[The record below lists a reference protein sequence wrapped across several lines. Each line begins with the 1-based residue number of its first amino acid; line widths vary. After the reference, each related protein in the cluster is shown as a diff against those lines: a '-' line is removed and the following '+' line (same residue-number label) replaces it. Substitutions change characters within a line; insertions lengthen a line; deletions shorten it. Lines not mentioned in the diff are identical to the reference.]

1 MAAPARHLGPRFRRP
16 RYCRPVEVG
25 HDRRRPP
32 STPRDRSRQAR
43 SRQPS
48 GQLREPCRR
57 RLPPSAMGGGTPSLQ
72 RDLGFGGVSG
82 TPSLK
87 LGAWTCTR
95 CLVAQT
101 RGSPNPPF
109 RSYRPPD
116 TGSVPIGPVLE
127 QSLRNRFSLVARR
140 VSLGL
145 LLRAHTRR
153 VGSGWLFTEGL
164 FPPTRSSAL
173 TISQFQQLDP
183 TRDRPG
189 HQDSFIFFNVVGP
202 PLLPGPH
209 TMWGVLKPGASAA
222 EENWW
227 DRSRSA
233 TSG

>member
-1 MAAPARHLGPRFRRP
+1 MAENICSLWL
-16 RYCRPVEVG
+16 CV
-25 HDRRRPP
+25 P
-32 STPRDRSRQAR
+32 STIVGVADWVAVASGPPLGSGRAQGLAVRYPIAKAR
-43 SRQPS
+43 GLDPYSVP
-48 GQLREPCRR
+48 GCP
-57 RLPPSAMGGGTPSLQ
+57 
-72 RDLGFGGVSG
+72 
-82 TPSLK
+82 
-87 LGAWTCTR
+87 GAG
-95 CLVAQT
+95 L
-101 RGSPNPPF
+101 SEPPF

-116 TGSVPIGPVLE
+116 TGSVPIDPMLE
-127 QSLRNRFSLVARR
+127 QPLRNRFSLVARR

-173 TISQFQQLDP
+173 TISQFQRLDP

-209 TMWGVLKPGASAA
+209 TMWEVLKPGASAA